1 MEASSLTH
9 SVPSA
14 GGLTSPEAAERLRSA
29 GPNELPGPRQPS
41 LLRRVVGELLQP
53 LVTLLLVAAVVSGIV
68 LHELIDAVAIG
79 AIVVLNAVIGLVEEG
94 RATRA
99 LEALRDMAAPR
110 ARIVRGRVAVD
121 VPTREV
127 VPGDLVLVAAG
138 ERVPADAR
146 LVSAEGLEV
155 DEAILTGESLPTGKV
170 AGAGGARGVVA
181 AGTSVTRG
189 RGSAVVTATGAGTA
203 VGRIAGALEARPPT
217 PLQRE
222 LAGVARLL
230 GLAAVIVAAAVLG
243 LLLLRLGDTV
253 TADEAFLTAVA
264 LAVAAVPEGLATVTA
279 VALAIGVRHMA
290 DHGAIV
296 RRLPAVETLGSTTVL
311 VFDKTGTLT
320 ENRLRLDGIAW
331 TDGTTAGVRDLPAP
345 VRDAAELV
353 ASLCSDTEPGQQH
366 GDPIDDVLL
375 DAVGASLAAHR
386 RAAWPRVTTV
396 PFSSEQGWMGTGHHL
411 LGPDPSASAQL
422 VTCKG
427 APELVLP
434 RCRVA
439 LDAGGALQLLGP
451 TQLEQLV
458 ATCDEWAG
466 GGAKV
471 LALALAHGTADVTRC
486 WQQGELVLVGV
497 VALRDPVR
505 PTGAASVEAVRR
517 AGIRLVMATG
527 DHPGTAGAIADAVD
541 VDGSPAPAEVRT
553 GTEIADDGWPTDPA
567 AVDAY
572 ARVGPDQKLELV
584 HRLQARGEVVAMT
597 GDGVND
603 APALQA
609 ADIGVALGR
618 SGTDVAREAADL
630 VLTDDRLSTMVDAV
644 RRGRIIYDAI
654 RRVVDYL
661 VAGNLSEI
669 ILVIGVLLLRPDLGV
684 PLLPLQLLW
693 INLLT
698 DGAPAVALGVDPV
711 DAGVLDRPPRPRH
724 QRLLDARRWWHLSAR
739 GALLASAPLF
749 AATIGAAALDLS
761 HAATRTFALMV
772 LVVAHLLYAL
782 VLAGFPRRGWVPSAV
797 LGGLSLHLLAMLLP
811 AGRALLD
818 LAPLPTTAW
827 LAGVLLAGAP
837 IAVLTLLLC
846 RPRPVAP
853 LTPPSKTKA
862 SSPTTSSQPK
872 RPRS

>member
-1 MEASSLTH
+1 VGLASLADS
-9 SVPSA
+9 PSGA
-14 GGLTSPEAAERLRSA
+14 RGLSTSEAAERMASV
-29 GPNELPGPRQPS
+29 GPNELPRPERPS
-41 LLRRVVGELLQP
+41 LPRRLAHELLEP
-53 LVTLLLVAAVVSGIV
+53 LVVLLLVAAVVSGAV
-68 LHELIDAVAIG
+68 LHELLDAVAIG
-79 AIVVLNAVIGLVEEG
+79 AIVVLNAAIGLVEEG

-99 LEALRDMAAPR
+99 LEALRELSAPAARVVRDGSLVEVP
-110 ARIVRGRVAVD
+110 ARG
-121 VPTREV
+121 V
-127 VPGDLVLVAAG
+127 VPGDLIVVGAG

-146 LVSAEGLEV
+146 LVTVEGLEV
-155 DEAILTGESLPTGKV
+155 DESILTGESLPVGKD
-170 AGAGGARGVVA
+170 AGGPGDSGRIA
-181 AGTSVTRG
+181 AATSVTRG
-189 RGSAVVTATGAGTA
+189 RATAVVTATGTATA
-203 VGRIAGALEARPPT
+203 VGRIAGALEERPPT

-230 GLAAVIVAAAVLG
+230 GLAAVAVAVGVLG
-243 LLLLRLGDTV
+243 LLLLRLGDSV

-320 ENRLRLDGIAW
+320 ENRLRADGFAW
-331 TDGTTAGVRDLPAP
+331 VDGTAGEVDGTAGKIEALPLP
-345 VRDAAELV
+345 VRDGVELV
-353 ASLCSDTEPGQQH
+353 ACLCSDTEPGEDG
-366 GDPIDDVLL
+366 GDPVEVALL
-375 DAVGASLAAHR
+375 DAVGRR
-386 RAAWPRVTTV
+386 RAAGRRAGWPRVATV
-396 PFSSEQGWMGTGHHL
+396 PFSSEQGWMGTGHRL
-411 LGPDPSASAQL
+411 LSADTASATL
-422 VTCKG
+422 VTAKG
-427 APELVLP
+427 APEVVLP
-434 RCRVA
+434 HCRVA
-439 LDAGGALQLLGP
+439 VDAMGYLRPLDDGTRAALS
-451 TQLEQLV
+451 
-458 ATCDEWAG
+458 ARCDRWAAD
-466 GGAKV
+466 GAKV
-471 LALALAHGTADVTRC
+471 LALALAHGTTDVETTWRSNDLA
-486 WQQGELVLVGV
+486 LVAV

-505 PTGAASVEAVRR
+505 STGAASVEAVRH

-541 VDGSPAPAEVRT
+541 IDGSPAPAEVRT
-553 GTEIADDGWPTDPA
+553 GAQIAAAGWPDDPA

-572 ARVGPDQKLELV
+572 ARVTPDQKLELV

-630 VLTDDRLSTMVDAV
+630 VLTDDRLATMVDAV

-669 ILVIGVLLLRPDLGV
+669 LLVVGVLLLRPDLGV

-711 DAGVLDRPPRPRH
+711 DGGVLDRPPRPH
-724 QRLLDARRWWHLSAR
+724 DQRLLDGRRWWALVQR
-739 GALLASAPLF
+739 GALLASAALV
-749 AATIGAAALDLS
+749 AATVGAEAFDLDD
-761 HAATRTFALMV
+761 AATRTFALLV

-782 VLAGFPRRGWVPSAV
+782 VLAGFPRRGWLPVAV
-797 LGGLSLHLLAMLLP
+797 LGGLGLHVSAMLTP
-811 AGRALLD
+811 AGRTLLD
-818 LAPLPTTAW
+818 LAVLPTGAW
-827 LAGVLLAGAP
+827 LAGAALACAPVGVLA
-837 IAVLTLLLC
+837 ITL
-846 RPRPVAP
+846 RR
-853 LTPPSKTKA
+853 
-862 SSPTTSSQPK
+862 
-872 RPRS
+872 RG